1 MQPIL
6 VTDAEIL
13 RARPP
18 KKRLDPWQP
27 YAFFVEPERT
37 VTGQIEDVATIF
49 LTNKECPFRCTMCDL
64 WKSTLDER
72 VPRGAIPAQID
83 FALGRLPPAKQIK
96 LYNAGNFFD
105 AQAIPPEDYPAI
117 IERVRHFETVIV
129 ENHPLLTDERA
140 VRFRDQLGTRLE
152 IALGLET
159 VHELALARLNKR
171 MRVSDFD
178 RATRLLRANNIDVRA
193 FLLLRPPGL
202 SDQHGIEW
210 AVKSMEHAFSLGV
223 DCCSVIPTRGGNGF
237 MEQLQAAGEFSSPT
251 INSMEQVLER
261 GITLGRGRVFVD
273 VWDAMPFC
281 TCQQCGQLRIERLG
295 RMNLSQKVEPSIH
308 CGCEQKSVSF
318 S

>member
-1 MQPIL
+1 MQPIP

-37 VTGQIEDVATIF
+37 ASGQIENVATIF

-72 VPRGAIPAQID
+72 VPPGAIPAQID
-83 FALGRLPPAKQIK
+83 FALSRLPTAKQIK

-105 AQAIPPEDYPAI
+105 AQAIPPGDYPAI

-129 ENHPLLTDERA
+129 ENHPVLTDERS

-159 VHELALARLNKR
+159 VHQEALARLNKR
-171 MRVSDFD
+171 MELGDFD

-202 SDQHGIEW
+202 SEQEGIDW
-210 AVKSMEHAFSLGV
+210 AIQSMEHAFVLGV
-223 DCCSVIPTRGGNGF
+223 DCCSVIPTRVGNGF
-237 MEQLQAAGEFSSPT
+237 MERLQAAGEFTSPT
-251 INSMEQVLER
+251 IKSMEQVMER
-261 GITLGRGRVFVD
+261 GLVLGHGRVFVD
-273 VWDAMPFC
+273 LWDAMPFC
-281 TCQQCGQLRIERLG
+281 TCPRCGPSRMERLG
-295 RMNLSQKVEPSIH
+295 RMNLSQQVEPPVR
-308 CGCEQKSVSF
+308 CDCE
-318 S
+318 